1 MGDDNKTRGDLT
13 KLIDALRTIAD
24 GLGEGATV
32 ERVLALLTISYHTQ
46 VNKGIDQNELARVS
60 ETSPST
66 MSRNVAALSD
76 IGDRGRTPLN
86 MIEVRFDPTD
96 RRRRIVSTNHKGD
109 ALVNKALARLTGRK

>member
-1 MGDDNKTRGDLT
+1 MPTTTAADLSRF
-13 KLIDALRTIAD
+13 IDAVRTISE

-32 ERVLALLTISYHTQ
+32 DRVLALLTIAHHTELNNG
-46 VNKGIDQNELARVS
+46 VDQNELARLTG
-60 ETSPST
+60 TSPST

-86 MIEVRFDPTD
+86 MIEVRFDPAD
-96 RRRRIVSTNHKGD
+96 RRRRVVSTNNKGE